1 MFFFKCALILVAI
14 VVVFYSLEV
23 VIIFLNNRKVM
34 RARKEY
40 LETLQWHNMNFDS
53 KTCYIIVH
61 DTIQ

>member
-14 VVVFYSLEV
+14 VVVFYSFEV

-34 RARKEY
+34 RSRKEY
-40 LETLQWHNMNFDS
+40 LETLQWHDMNFDS
-53 KTCYIIVH
+53 KTCCIIVH